1 MNVAHFDEQ
10 ADKKKALS
18 ELGKASKLLHQL
30 IIAACAAMIAFAL
43 TPDPADNYRK
53 ALAEVQT
60 LEGFTREQYSKYV
73 LDRLK
78 GRRKELA
85 DFEKM
90 PFTEPGPDFLVN
102 KYTVQPATYISWPTD
117 APIAEV
123 VTFFE
128 GNNEAVQYG
137 PGEERELRSAIS
149 AASQDASQT
158 PIPRTA
164 SLQDADLIIP
174 SSVARIHVGDLFL
187 LEKKLAAEARPIEVR
202 LSYDSDTAKGSSDT
216 ARYTPPLHSVE
227 EYRLGHVNLALDW
240 LRSQG
245 AEFQRISSTLGGRT
259 ILFPGIKNALPEIE
273 ASPLRAATG
282 KLQDKIDSM
291 RHDIHFLGLTIE
303 ERIAVWAGPAILLA
317 VLLYFYAHFYEFA
330 RVYRELSPV
339 TNQAAWV
346 VVLPGP
352 VSSSLSY
359 ASIAAMPVLAS
370 VLLMW
375 RLGHL
380 YDANTLIGGTLCL
393 AVALTTILC
402 ARTLMGLRIMVAVLP
417 GVSSDVQP
425 IADSE
430 GASAS
435 PSLRLESGDPNISK
449 ATVPGDAKP
458 NAGDKS

>member
-1 MNVAHFDEQ
+1 MDVAHFNEQ

-30 IIAACAAMIAFAL
+30 IIAACTAMIAFAL

-53 ALAEVQT
+53 ALTEVQT
-60 LEGFTREQYSKYV
+60 LEGLTREHYSRYV
-73 LDRLK
+73 LNRLQ

-85 DFEKM
+85 DFDKT
-90 PFTEPGPDFLVN
+90 PFTEPGPNFLVN

-123 VTFFE
+123 VAFYE

-149 AASQDASQT
+149 TARQDVSQP
-158 PIPRTA
+158 PIPRAA
-164 SLQDADLIIP
+164 SLQDADLVVP
-174 SSVARIHVGDLFL
+174 SNVARIHIGDLYL
-187 LEKKLAAEARPIEVR
+187 LEKRLAAEARPIEVR
-202 LSYDSDTAKGSSDT
+202 LSYDSDTEKGSSDT
-216 ARYTPPLHSVE
+216 ARYTPPLHSIE
-227 EYRLGHVNLALDW
+227 EYRLSHVNLALDW
-240 LRSQG
+240 LRSQDT
-245 AEFQRISSTLGGRT
+245 EFQRISATLSGRT
-259 ILFPGIKNALPEIE
+259 ILFPGIKNALSEIE

-303 ERIAVWAGPAILLA
+303 ERIAIWAGPAILLA

-346 VVLPGP
+346 VVLPGQ

-359 ASIAAMPVLAS
+359 ASIAAMPVLACG
-370 VLLMW
+370 LLLW

-380 YDANTLIGGTLCL
+380 HDANTAVGATLCL
-393 AVALTTILC
+393 AVALTTVLC
-402 ARTLMGLRIMVAVLP
+402 VRTLAELRSVTSVSRGVGGGAQLDAGFP
-417 GVSSDVQP
+417 G
-425 IADSE
+425 ATASE
-430 GASAS
+430 PLG
-435 PSLRLESGDPNISK
+435 LESEDPSVSNVTVSGSVKPHDGDTS
-449 ATVPGDAKP
+449 
-458 NAGDKS
+458 